1 MHAMTNATLLAPM
14 PATRADALSAAVST
28 AVSTDASLH
37 LPAELTIY
45 TVAEIR
51 SAWLPWLT
59 LQRSAPSTDAA
70 VVDACAVDQVDT
82 AGVQLLASLALALT
96 PRRLQLLAPSEPLRS
111 ACQSLGLQALLA
123 EHAANVAAGLAP
135 NVAANEA
142 HA

>member
-1 MHAMTNATLLAPM
+1 MTNATLIAPM
-14 PATRADALSAAVST
+14 PATLAAALPA
-28 AVSTDASLH
+28 AVSTDASLQ

-59 LQRSAPSTDAA
+59 LQRSAPGTDAA
-70 VVDACAVDQVDT
+70 FVDASAVDQVDT

-96 PRRLQLLAPSEPLRS
+96 PRRLQLLAPSGPLRS
-111 ACQSLGLQALLA
+111 ACRSLGLQALLA
-123 EHAANVAAGLAP
+123 EHAANAAAGLAP

-142 HA
+142 RV